1 MNEYDNF
8 MNSILKIENQLNI
21 LYGKSEYLVDD
32 LINNI
37 EKLNFIDMDII
48 INRYENLM
56 IAITH
61 EIRSEIGFF
70 RDDIDKLNKYIHFRI
85 KYNNFTDDILENIV
99 DTELTLTD
107 KKEIF
112 RKNDNK
118 EIIKTIKEIKQ
129 DWNRTFE
136 NKGYKKI
143 KVEIKLNE
151 I

>member
-8 MNSILKIENQLNI
+8 MNNILKIENQLNI
-21 LYGKSEYLVDD
+21 LYGKSEDLVDD
-32 LINNI
+32 LINKI
-37 EKLNFIDMDII
+37 EKLNFIDRDII

-70 RDDIDKLNKYIHFRI
+70 REDIDKLNKYIHFRI
-85 KYNNFTDDILENIV
+85 KYNNFTDDILEKTV
-99 DTELTLTD
+99 DTELTLAD

-112 RKNDNK
+112 RKNENK

-136 NKGYKKI
+136 NKGYKKV
-143 KVEIKLNE
+143 KEEIKLNE

>member
-8 MNSILKIENQLNI
+8 MNTILKIENQLNI
-21 LYGKSEYLVDD
+21 LCGKSEDLVGD
-32 LINNI
+32 LINRI
-37 EKLNFIDMDII
+37 EKFNFVDRNSI

-61 EIRSEIGFF
+61 EIRSEMGFF
-70 RDDIDKLNKYIHFRI
+70 RADIDTLNNYIDFRI
-85 KYNNFTDDILENIV
+85 KYNDFTDDILEKIV
-99 DTELTLTD
+99 DTELTVSD

-112 RKNDNK
+112 RKNDNR
-118 EIIKTIKEIKQ
+118 EIIKTIREIKQ
-129 DWNRTFE
+129 DWNKTFE

-143 KVEIKLNE
+143 KEEIKLNE